1 MPDKKPLVLHPFTLA
16 VYPILFYYS
25 LNKHEVWFSETLVP
39 LVISLLVT
47 ILLFLLL
54 KLAFKST
61 TKSGI
66 ITSLILIL
74 FFMYEAI
81 QIGINDNDSVKLILD
96 FDPNLFWTY
105 GILLTLATAGL
116 YFWNGKNQK
125 ITGYLNAVA
134 FFLIVFPLFDLV
146 SHKLLTSK
154 STLFSPTPSD
164 RTVIPDNFNYVGPK
178 PDIYYIIMDAYMRDD
193 VMKEFWEFDNSA
205 FIDYLKK
212 RGFYVAS
219 KSRSNYPNTGHS
231 LASSLNMDYLPET
244 LGIDKIP
251 LIESVGENRV
261 VSFLKSIG
269 YLYVHLSDDAAD
281 TKKNSQADIIITN
294 RNYLSSFSRYLLSK
308 TILKNL
314 KIHSLDAAHDKKSN
328 ILYGFKKLEE
338 IPKNDQPTFTFA
350 HFLMPHTP
358 QAFGENGDAPNPN
371 ASESDKYFDE
381 VLYANKKIIRLVDHI
396 FKNSKTLPIILIQG
410 DHGALAHIT
419 NNPDGNMIKK
429 HFSNLSA
436 YHLPNGGKDRLYDTI
451 TPVNSFRLIF
461 DRYFGTALGTLEDK
475 SYLPSLYT
483 PTRKMI
489 TVPTEDSFN
498 TNGLLAWIA
507 SLKRSIL
514 RKPDFAELHLLLG
527 AYYSKLNYL
536 PEAITSLEKALSL
549 NPNLPWAFIK
559 LGQVYAHSK
568 NYSKGLGAVSKA
580 IALNP
585 KILEAYEL
593 LGKIQFEQ
601 GKYEEAILALNK
613 ILKADPDRVVA
624 NDIAGKT
631 YLFLNDKER
640 ALFYLKKR
648 VLISPD
654 FASYND
660 LGSAYAHFGQ
670 LEEAKVNWGKS
681 LELNPHLTQAY
692 INLGRTY
699 LETKNYPQVIY
710 YSQKVIEYEPDY
722 LKAYIN
728 LGNAQLLLGKLD
740 QAKATYET
748 ALLKHPEVAGIHKN
762 LGIIYSQKN
771 KNPSKAKSHFQEYLR
786 LSPNQ
791 PDAAQIQSMIQAI
804 EGGVKS

>member
-1 MPDKKPLVLHPFTLA
+1 MPDKKPLVLHPFTFA

-47 ILLFLLL
+47 IVLFLLF

-66 ITSLILIL
+66 ITSLTIIL
-74 FFMYEAI
+74 FYMYEVI

-105 GILLTLATAGL
+105 GILLTLATVGL

-125 ITGYLNAVA
+125 ITAYLNAVA

-146 SHKLLTSK
+146 SHKLLTPK
-154 STLFSPTPSD
+154 STLFAPTPSD
-164 RTVIPDNFNYVGPK
+164 RTAIPDNFNYIGPK
-178 PDIYYIIMDAYMRDD
+178 PDIFYIIMDGYMRDD

-219 KSRSNYPNTGHS
+219 KSRTNYPNTGHS

-244 LGIDKIP
+244 LGTDIIS
-251 LIESVGENRV
+251 LMESVEKNKVG
-261 VSFLKSIG
+261 SFLKSIG
-269 YLYVHLSDDAAD
+269 YLYVHLSDDSRI
-281 TKKNSQADIIITN
+281 TKKNNQADIIITN

-314 KIHSLDAAHDKKSN
+314 KIHSLDAAHYKKSN

-338 IPKNDQPTFTFA
+338 IQKNDQPTFTFA
-350 HFLMPHTP
+350 HFLMPHSP
-358 QAFGENGDAPNPN
+358 QAFGKNGNAPNPN
-371 ASESDKYFDE
+371 APESDKYFDE

-410 DHGALAHIT
+410 DHGALSHIT
-419 NNPDGNMIKK
+419 NSPDGNMIKK
-429 HFSNLSA
+429 QFSNLSA
-436 YHLPNGGKDRLYDTI
+436 YHLPNEGKDRLYNTI

-475 SYLPSLYT
+475 SYLPSHT
-483 PTRKMI
+483 PRGKMI

-514 RKPDFAELHLLLG
+514 RKPDFAELHVLLG
-527 AYYSKLNYL
+527 AYYLKLNYL
-536 PEAITSLEKALSL
+536 PEAMTSLEKALSL
-549 NPNLPWAFIK
+549 NPNLPWAFIN

-568 NYSKGLGAVSKA
+568 HYAKGFGAVSKA

-601 GKYEEAILALNK
+601 GKYEEAILAINK
-613 ILKADPDRVVA
+613 VLKADPNRLVA

-631 YLFLNDKER
+631 YLLLNDKER
-640 ALFYLKKR
+640 ALSYLKKR

-670 LEEAKVNWGKS
+670 LEEAKVNWEKS
-681 LELNPHLTQAY
+681 LELNPHLIQAY
-692 INLGRTY
+692 MNLGRVY
-699 LETKNYPQVIY
+699 LKTKNYPKVIY
-710 YSQKVIEYEPDY
+710 YNQKIIDYEPDN
-722 LKAYIN
+722 LNAYIN
-728 LGNAQLLLGKLD
+728 LGNTQLLLGKLD
-740 QAKATYET
+740 SAKATYET

-762 LGIIYSQKN
+762 LGIIYFQKN
-771 KNPSKAKSHFQEYLR
+771 KNMSKAKSHFQKYLR

-791 PDAAQIQSMIQAI
+791 PDAAQIQSMIQSI
-804 EGGVKS
+804 ENGKF

>member
-1 MPDKKPLVLHPFTLA
+1 
-16 VYPILFYYS
+16 
-25 LNKHEVWFSETLVP
+25 
-39 LVISLLVT
+39 
-47 ILLFLLL
+47 
-54 KLAFKST
+54 
-61 TKSGI
+61 
-66 ITSLILIL
+66 
-74 FFMYEAI
+74 MYEVI
-81 QIGINDNDSVKLILD
+81 QKGINDNDSVKLILD

-125 ITGYLNAVA
+125 ITAYLNAVA

-146 SHKLLTSK
+146 SHKLLTPK
-154 STLFSPTPSD
+154 STLFAPTPSD
-164 RTVIPDNFNYVGPK
+164 RTAIPDNFNYVGPK
-178 PDIYYIIMDAYMRDD
+178 PDIFYIIMDGYMRDD

-219 KSRSNYPNTGHS
+219 KSRTNYPNTGHS

-244 LGIDKIP
+244 LGTDMIS
-251 LIESVGENRV
+251 LMESVEKNKVG
-261 VSFLKSIG
+261 SFLKSIG
-269 YLYVHLSDDAAD
+269 YLYVHLSDDSRI
-281 TKKNSQADIIITN
+281 TKKNNQADIIITN
-294 RNYLSSFSRYLLSK
+294 RNYLSLFSRYLLSK

-314 KIHSLDAAHDKKSN
+314 KIHSLDAAHYKKSN

-338 IPKNDQPTFTFA
+338 IQKNDQPTFTFA
-350 HFLMPHTP
+350 HFLMPHYP
-358 QAFGENGDAPNPN
+358 QAFGENGGAPNPN
-371 ASESDKYFDE
+371 APESDKYFDE

-396 FKNSKTLPIILIQG
+396 FKTSKTLPIILIQG
-410 DHGALAHIT
+410 DHGALSHIT
-419 NNPDGNMIKK
+419 NSPDGNMIKK
-429 HFSNLSA
+429 QFSNLSA
-436 YHLPNGGKDRLYDTI
+436 YHLPNGGKDRLYNTI
-451 TPVNSFRLIF
+451 TPVNSFRFIF

-475 SYLPSLYT
+475 SYLPSHT
-483 PTRKMI
+483 PRGKMI

-514 RKPDFAELHLLLG
+514 RKPDFAELHVLLG

-536 PEAITSLEKALSL
+536 PEAMTSLEKALSL
-549 NPNLPWAFIK
+549 NPNLPWAFIN

-568 NYSKGLGAVSKA
+568 NYAKGFGAVSKA

-601 GKYEEAILALNK
+601 GKYEEAILAINK
-613 ILKADPDRVVA
+613 VLKADPNRLVA
-624 NDIAGKT
+624 IDMAGKT
-631 YLFLNDKER
+631 YLLLNDKEK
-640 ALFYLKKR
+640 ALSYLKKR

-654 FASYND
+654 FASYYD
-660 LGSAYAHFGQ
+660 LGSAYAYFGQ
-670 LEEAKVNWGKS
+670 LEEAKVNWEKS
-681 LELNPHLTQAY
+681 LELNPHLIQAY
-692 INLGRTY
+692 ISLGKAY
-699 LETKNYPQVIY
+699 LKTKNYPKVIY
-710 YSQKVIEYEPDY
+710 YNQKIIDYEPDN
-722 LKAYIN
+722 LNAYIN

-762 LGIIYSQKN
+762 LGIIYFQKN
-771 KNPSKAKSHFQEYLR
+771 KNMSKAKSHFQKYLR

-791 PDAAQIQSMIQAI
+791 PDAAQIQSMIQSI
-804 EGGVKS
+804 ENGKF